1 MTTETGSD
9 LSQRIMRS
17 ARELFFARGFVNTQ
31 LRAIAI
37 GAGTSESG
45 VLRLYGSKNGLLRA
59 VYASCWGEINDRVDK
74 ALAEAAETDPDSRNL
89 LMELARTVW
98 QGYQADPDMHIFLLG
113 HFGFRETTGLSPDD
127 SIDPAIGEGVKREY
141 HRYLER
147 IHDLCRQV
155 VADRSELAGTG
166 VNAVALGHALTAI
179 VHGIQTSWYMASQE
193 PEITQSPVSVEDGMA
208 VMRLFLYPESGN
220 AVRGYA

>member
-17 ARELFFARGFVNTQ
+17 AKELFFVRGFANTQ
-31 LRAIAI
+31 LRAIAH

-59 VYASCWGEINDRVDK
+59 VYASCWGEINDRVDE
-74 ALAEAAETDPDSRNL
+74 ALVEAAANDPDPRNL

-98 QGYQADPDMHIFLLG
+98 QGYRADPDMHIFLLS

-147 IHDLCRQV
+147 IHGLSHEV
-155 VADRSELAGTG
+155 VTGRPELAGTG

-208 VMRLFLYPESGN
+208 VMRLFLYPESEN
-220 AVRGYA
+220 AVRGYS

>member
-1 MTTETGSD
+1 MATETGSD

-17 ARELFFARGFVNTQ
+17 AKELFFARGFANTQ
-31 LRAIAI
+31 LRAIAH

-59 VYASCWGEINDRVDK
+59 VYACCWGEINDQVDE
-74 ALAEAAETDPDSRNL
+74 ALAEAAERDPDPRCL

-98 QGYQADPDMHIFLLG
+98 QGYQADPPMHSFLLS
-113 HFGFRETTGLSPDD
+113 HFGFRETTGLRPDD
-127 SIDPAIGEGVKREY
+127 SIDPAIGEAVMREY

-147 IHDLCRQV
+147 IHSLCHAV
-155 VADRSELAGTG
+155 VAGRPDLAARG
-166 VNAVALGHALTAI
+166 VNAVALGHAVTAI

-193 PEITQSPVSVEDGMA
+193 PEITESPVSAEDAMA

-220 AVRGYA
+220 EVRGYS